1 MYCTYIKI
9 HGVRVR
15 ILRHISLVSFD
26 SFHPSFLKHQAH
38 PGTNVTI
45 IDGYDSLAS
54 LRPMREQAGV
64 IATKI
69 IAIMRDHPEGVHLLG
84 FSQGKQVH
92 QRRTV
97 LFI

>member
-1 MYCTYIKI
+1 M
-9 HGVRVR
+9 VFRVR
-15 ILRHISLVSFD
+15 ILRRMSLAFFVSFY
-26 SFHPSFLKHQAH
+26 PTFLKHQAH

-54 LRPMREQAGV
+54 LRPMREQASV

-97 LFI
+97 IFIF